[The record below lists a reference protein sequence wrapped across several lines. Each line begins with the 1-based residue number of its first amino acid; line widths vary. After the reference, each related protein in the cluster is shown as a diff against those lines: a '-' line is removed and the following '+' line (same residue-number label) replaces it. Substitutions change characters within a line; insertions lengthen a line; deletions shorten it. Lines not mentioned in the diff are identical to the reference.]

1 MEFENGLQGA
11 KDTST
16 LLQKHAKGKYRILEL
31 DRRDRMNSNV
41 F

>member
-1 MEFENGLQGA
+1 MEFKNGLQGA
-11 KDTST
+11 DDTSFF
-16 LLQKHAKGKYRILEL
+16 QKHAKGKYRVLEL